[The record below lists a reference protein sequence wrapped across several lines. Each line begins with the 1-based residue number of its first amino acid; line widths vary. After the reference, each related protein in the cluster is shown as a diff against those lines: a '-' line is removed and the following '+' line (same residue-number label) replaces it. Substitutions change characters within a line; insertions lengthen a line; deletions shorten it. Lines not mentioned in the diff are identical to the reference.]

1 MPKQLHYIRDF
12 SGGVNSQ
19 RSPRDI
25 NDNQSPFCQDVIG
38 DKLGSLRTM
47 GDGTAD
53 PRTKGHGSSA
63 ITLSTLGSTVLDG
76 AAGYGFKHFDC
87 TILEGH
93 RGKERQDKAYAD
105 GKSKVKYPDGKHNQF
120 PSVAVDVAPYP
131 IDWSDRDRFH
141 YFGGFVLGVA
151 KQMGMNI
158 RWGGDWNQDT
168 KTKDNKF
175 DDLVHFE
182 IKG

>member
-1 MPKQLHYIRDF
+1 MPRFGK
-12 SGGVNSQ
+12 
-19 RSPRDI
+19 RS
-25 NDNQSPFCQDVIG
+25 IG
-38 DKLGSLRTM
+38 RLQTCDQKLQELFYE
-47 GDGTAD
+47 
-53 PRTKGHGSSA
+53 
-63 ITLSTLGSTVLDG
+63 VV
-76 AAGYGFKHFDC
+76 KHFDC
-87 TILEGH
+87 SIIEGH
-93 RGKERQDKAYAD
+93 RGEERQNKAYAD
-105 GKSKVKYPDGKHNQF
+105 GKSKVKYPNGKHNQN

-151 KQMGMNI
+151 KEMGMNI

-168 KTKDNKF
+168 ETKDNKF

>member
-1 MPKQLHYIRDF
+1 MPRF
-12 SGGVNSQ
+12 GS
-19 RSPRDI
+19 RSI
-25 NDNQSPFCQDVIG
+25 NRLKTCDQ
-38 DKLGSLRTM
+38 KLQELFYE
-47 GDGTAD
+47 
-53 PRTKGHGSSA
+53 
-63 ITLSTLGSTVLDG
+63 VV
-76 AAGYGFKHFDC
+76 KHFDC
-87 TILEGH
+87 SIIEGN
-93 RGKERQDKAYAD
+93 RGEERQNKAYAD
-105 GKSKVKYPDGKHNQF
+105 GKSKVKYPNGKHNKF

-168 KTKDNKF
+168 HTKDNKF

>member
-1 MPKQLHYIRDF
+1 MPRFGNRSINRLKTCDAQLQELFYQ
-12 SGGVNSQ
+12 V
-19 RSPRDI
+19 
-25 NDNQSPFCQDVIG
+25 V
-38 DKLGSLRTM
+38 
-47 GDGTAD
+47 
-53 PRTKGHGSSA
+53 
-63 ITLSTLGSTVLDG
+63 
-76 AAGYGFKHFDC
+76 KHFDC
-87 TILEGH
+87 SILEGH
-93 RGKERQDKAYAD
+93 RGEERQTKAYND
-105 GKSKVKYPDGKHNQF
+105 GKSKVQYPDGKHNQY

>member
-1 MPKQLHYIRDF
+1 MMPRF
-12 SGGVNSQ
+12 SS
-19 RSPRDI
+19 RSI
-25 NDNQSPFCQDVIG
+25 NRLKTCDARLQELFYQV
-38 DKLGSLRTM
+38 
-47 GDGTAD
+47 
-53 PRTKGHGSSA
+53 
-63 ITLSTLGSTVLDG
+63 V
-76 AAGYGFKHFDC
+76 KHFDC

-105 GKSKVKYPDGKHNQF
+105 GKSKVQYPDGKHNQF

-158 RWGGDWNQDT
+158 RWGGDWDSDGDYEDET
-168 KTKDNKF
+168 WRDGP
-175 DDLVHFE
+175 HFE
-182 IKG
+182 LPRIFYPS

>member
-1 MPKQLHYIRDF
+1 MPRFGSRSINRIKTCD
-12 SGGVNSQ
+12 Q
-19 RSPRDI
+19 RL
-25 NDNQSPFCQDVIG
+25 QELFYEV
-38 DKLGSLRTM
+38 
-47 GDGTAD
+47 
-53 PRTKGHGSSA
+53 
-63 ITLSTLGSTVLDG
+63 V
-76 AAGYGFKHFDC
+76 KHFDC
-87 TILEGH
+87 TIIEGS

-105 GKSKVKYPDGKHNQF
+105 GKSKVKYPNGKHNQF

-151 KQMGMNI
+151 KQKGLNI

-168 KTKDNKF
+168 QTKDNKF

-182 IKG
+182 IKE